1 MLIKFYERGMIMKI
15 KKLDRS
21 RKILLSVVLMIT
33 LVCGVIFY
41 TVQKPEVTLA
51 TEVKLRTYDTLNQN
65 EPMKESVRDTAE
77 TSLLPILIWKVP
89 IARYIQISEKI
100 WMD

>member
-65 EPMKESVRDTAE
+65 EPMKESDLRDTESIKKWAI
-77 TSLLPILIWKVP
+77 LLFMRFKRGKNFRRK
-89 IARYIQISEKI
+89 AYT
-100 WMD
+100 